1 MCPDPVKVNIWDQLR
16 QRDAQV
22 FGRFLTPAVID
33 QAAQQ
38 SGASRGRGPLNL
50 ATLAW
55 LAVSAAVHTT
65 KNFAA
70 VLQLVLK
77 LLQDDAGW
85 VGSPLA
91 ALQRRG
97 QQQQQRRRAKKHD
110 PRGTDPC
117 QLSEEAF
124 AQARPKAPPAFWVN
138 LLLLLSDRCQQ
149 EHPQAVRWRNFRL
162 LALDGTTINL
172 PAWRPLRDHFG
183 TAGKGKGRRRTQAR
197 LVLLELPQ
205 ARLPWRYA
213 LTPLAESE
221 RTAAAG
227 LLAGLQPADL
237 VLMDRGFWS
246 YALFQQ
252 IAQQQAAFA
261 IRRIAQA
268 HLPRIKKLGRDDE
281 LVRFRP
287 SHWRKAWTAAGW
299 PRERTLRVISYQL
312 QGFRPSALVTNLLEP
327 QQVSRDDWVRLAAM
341 DEGGR
346 VVEPGLYHRR
356 WEIET
361 TFRELKVT
369 QGLEGSLRSRTPAG
383 IGYEVAGHLLLYLV
397 VRWLL
402 LEAAAAA
409 GQADPLRLS
418 FQAALQELLDLRQ
431 TLLHADA
438 GHVRRVLWPRLL
450 ARLASHAVPFRP
462 GRHYARPGD
471 TQAKD
476 KGHGQMRP
484 AHKLKAS

>member
-1 MCPDPVKVNIWDQLR
+1 MCPDPIKVNIWEQLR
-16 QRDAQV
+16 QRDAKV
-22 FGRFLTPAVID
+22 VDRFLTPAVVA
-33 QAAQQ
+33 QAAEQ
-38 SGASRGRGPLNL
+38 SACAYGRGPLNL
-50 ATLAW
+50 AALAW
-55 LAVSAAVHTT
+55 LAVVAAIHTA
-65 KNFAA
+65 KNFAD
-70 VLQLVLK
+70 VLLLVLK
-77 LLQDDAGW
+77 LTQDDAGW
-85 VGSPLA
+85 AASPLA

-97 QQQQQRRRAKKHD
+97 QQQRGRSPAKPHD
-110 PRGTDPC
+110 PRGSDPC

-124 AQARPKAPPAFWVN
+124 SQARGKVPPAFWVN

-149 EHPQAVRWRNFRL
+149 EHPQQMRWRNFRL

-197 LVLLELPQ
+197 LVLLELPL
-205 ARLPWRYA
+205 ARLPWRYE
-213 LTPLAESE
+213 LTPLADSE
-221 RTAAAG
+221 RTVAAR
-227 LLAGLQPADL
+227 LLHGLQPADL

-268 HLPRIKKLGRDDE
+268 HLPRVKKLGRNDE
-281 LVRFRP
+281 LVRYRP

-299 PRERTLRVISYQL
+299 PREQTLRVISYQL
-312 QGFRPSALVTNLLEP
+312 QGFRPSAVVTNLLDP
-327 QQVSRDDWVRLAAM
+327 QQVSRDDWVRLAAV
-341 DEGGR
+341 DDGGR

-409 GQADPLRLS
+409 GEVDPLRLS
-418 FQAALQELLDLRQ
+418 FKAALQEFLDMRQ

-450 ARLASHAVPFRP
+450 ARLASHVVPLRP